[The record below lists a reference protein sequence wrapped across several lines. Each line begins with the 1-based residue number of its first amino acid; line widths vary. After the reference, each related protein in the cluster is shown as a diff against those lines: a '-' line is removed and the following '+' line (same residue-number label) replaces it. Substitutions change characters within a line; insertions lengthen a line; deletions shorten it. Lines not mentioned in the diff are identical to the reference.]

1 MILAV
6 ALGLVLGIASVVGA
20 RRIGGERWMY
30 SAILLILPIIYV
42 VFALVD
48 GHGSIGF
55 KELLIGLPWI
65 LGGLAALF
73 LDVPKSAVLVGALW
87 ILHGVFDV
95 AHDQFFTNP
104 GVPDWYPAACAG
116 TDIIVGGYVLWLAS
130 RLKSAD
136 LQSA

>member
-1 MILAV
+1 MIWAV
-6 ALGLVLGIASVVGA
+6 ALGLVVGIASVVGA

-30 SAILLILPIIYV
+30 SATLLLLPIIYIG
-42 VFALVD
+42 FALVD
-48 GHGSIGF
+48 GDGSIGV
-55 KELLIGLPWI
+55 KELLVGLPWI

-73 LDVPKSAVLVGALW
+73 LSLPRTAILVGGLW

-116 TDIIVGGYVLWLAS
+116 TDLVIGGYLLWLAT
-130 RLKSAD
+130 RLQSAD
-136 LQSA
+136 LRTA